1 MKTFEDELQS
11 QLGVSATFARL
22 LASRGFSTFEAVQN
36 FLSPSLERDWLD
48 PFALPGMEP
57 VVARLEDALNNN
69 EHICIFGDFDL
80 DGISAT
86 ALMVRALRKLGA
98 AQVSYLIPKRLG
110 EGYGLNTNS
119 VPKLIAMAPDLVVTV
134 DNGISADVEVQML
147 KAAGI
152 DVAITDHHEPGDH
165 LPQNVPILNPKMDAT
180 YGANQAQVGQPEDT
194 VFELSG
200 AAVALKLVQALGI
213 RRMHPLLWLEYLD
226 LATLG
231 TVADVINLTGES
243 RALVAA
249 GIEQMRTRPYAGI
262 VALAAQLP
270 NVELS
275 EIVAENIAF
284 VIGPRLNAAGRVG
297 DPIEALDLLLEDDP
311 TKATDA
317 AQLLILRNQQRQ
329 EVERELETA
338 AVEQAQRTY
347 DGQRALVLAG
357 AGWHEGVRGIVASR
371 LAERYGVP
379 TIVASINEQG
389 IAEGSARNIGKVDLF
404 KALSACSDLLEHFG
418 GHAGAAGLT
427 LKASR
432 LDEFKARLFAYL
444 DTLPKE
450 DFVPEKSYDLS
461 VSLAELDYD
470 LVTELDQLEPC
481 GSGNARPIFC
491 AENIAIAEAKVV
503 GADGTH
509 LRFNAQQVYRA
520 TADSSRSSSSSSS
533 SSDTRIPSIWFRA
546 ENIDE
551 WLSAPNQ
558 APPLADAIFRLDKD
572 TFRGRQ
578 GVQLKIIELS
588 MQGDDFLR
596 KLFERAPEIVQRRE
610 YAGISDAESFHTK
623 LVGVT
628 FEGRQELIEKLQP
641 GDKLELIRDANNDYD
656 SNAVAVIASRL
667 RGIRAGQLGFLNRDL
682 ARELA
687 PAIDGSADT
696 QGVSYTAV
704 VADITGDADDGQS
717 RGVNVFIARADAA
730 ESAVK
735 DLEAGRMERKRL
747 AALAPQLLEDELRR
761 IFIGDASLHDAQART
776 LQSLAAGDNTLTVMA
791 TGRGKSLIFHIHAAT
806 MAIKQNKPSM
816 FIYPLRALVS
826 DQAFHLEQ
834 AFSRIGLNVAVIT
847 GETGIEQREDAYEQ
861 LRNGQIDIVLTTPEY
876 LHFHASSFAQA
887 AQFGFVVIDEAHHI
901 GQSRAG
907 NRPAYAAL
915 GTAIEKLGVGQQNAP
930 VTLAVTAT
938 AGTEVAARICET
950 LNIDKRVLDPHVREN
965 LQLVDKRAEKKKD
978 FKQKYL
984 LQLVEEGALKQGTK
998 LVVYVNSRKE
1008 SVNLARIIRKVLPDL
1023 AWKVAFYNGGMK
1035 RSERAEV
1042 ESRFRDGD
1050 LRVIIA
1056 TSAFGEG
1063 VNIGDIR
1070 DVVLYHFPFSA
1081 VEFNQMSGRAGRDG
1095 NTARIHLLFNHEDAQ
1110 INRFI
1115 LMPLAPPRLSLAAL
1129 YQVLRRLAQDEGNG
1143 FKITNRDLAELSN
1156 DQLRKSGAF
1165 DKSGKDSAKDSAAN
1179 SAANSKGSD
1188 DPQVL
1193 REETVS
1199 QGLGVFRELGLVTT
1213 AGHSSART
1221 ITLLDA
1227 ANKVELQS
1235 SVRYLEGQ
1243 DEQADF
1249 EAFMQWALCATAEEL
1264 RDRFTRPILPQ

>member
-1 MKTFEDELQS
+1 MKTVEEELQS
-11 QLGVSATFARL
+11 QLGASAAFARL
-22 LASRGFSTFEAVQN
+22 LASRGFSTVEAVQN
-36 FLSPSLERDWLD
+36 FLSPSLERDWID
-48 PFALPGMEP
+48 PFELPGMES
-57 VVARLEDALNNN
+57 VVSRLEDAINNN

-86 ALMVRALRKLGA
+86 ALMVRALKKLGA
-98 AQVSYLIPKRLG
+98 AQVSHLIPKRLG
-110 EGYGLNTNS
+110 EGYGLNTTS
-119 VPKLIAMAPDLVVTV
+119 VPKLIALAPDLVVTV

-152 DVAITDHHEPGDH
+152 DVVITDHHEPGDH
-165 LPQNVPILNPKMDAT
+165 LPQNVPILNPKMDAN
-180 YGANQAQVGQPEDT
+180 YGANQTQAGYPEN
-194 VFELSG
+194 VIFELSG

-213 RRMHPLLWLEYLD
+213 RHMHPLLWLEYLD

-249 GIEQMRTRPYAGI
+249 GIEQIRTRPHEGI
-262 VALAAQLP
+262 AALVAQLP

-275 EIVAENIAF
+275 DFVAENIAF
-284 VIGPRLNAAGRVG
+284 MVGPRLNAAGRVG
-297 DPIEALDLLLEDDP
+297 DPLEALDLLLEDDP
-311 TKATDA
+311 ARAADA
-317 AQLLILRNQQRQ
+317 AQLLIVRNQQRQ
-329 EVERELETA
+329 EVERELEA
-338 AVEQAQRTY
+338 FAVEQAQRTY

-389 IAEGSARNIGKVDLF
+389 IAEGSARNVGKVDLF
-404 KALSACSDLLEHFG
+404 KALSACSDLLEQFG

-432 LDEFKARLFAYL
+432 LDDFKKCLFAYL

-450 DFVPEKSYDLS
+450 DFIKQKSFDLK
-461 VSLAELDYD
+461 VNLAELDYD
-470 LVTELDQLEPC
+470 LVEELDQLEPY
-481 GSGNARPIFC
+481 GSGNPRPIFC
-491 AENIAIAEAKVV
+491 TEGIAVAEAKVV

-509 LRFNAQQVYRA
+509 LRFVAQQVHF
-520 TADSSRSSSSSSS
+520 DSSNSSG
-533 SSDTRIPSIWFRA
+533 SDARIPSIWFRA

-551 WLSAPNQ
+551 WLSVPNQ
-558 APPLADAIFRLDKD
+558 TPPLADAIFRLEKD
-572 TFRGRQ
+572 NFRGRQ
-578 GVQLKIIELS
+578 GVQLKIVELS

-596 KLFERAPEIVQRRE
+596 RLFDRAGEIVQRRE

-641 GDKLELIRDANNDYD
+641 GEKLELIRDINNDFD

-667 RGIRAGQLGFLNRDL
+667 RGIRGGQVGFLNRDL

-687 PAIDGSADT
+687 PAIDGSADA
-696 QGVSYTAV
+696 QSVQYTAV
-704 VADITGDADDGQS
+704 VADITGDVDASQS

-730 ESAVK
+730 DSAVK
-735 DLEAGRMERKRL
+735 DLEAGRIERKRL
-747 AALAPQLLEDELRR
+747 ASLAPHLLEDELRR
-761 IFIGDASLHDAQART
+761 IFIGDASLHDAQAQT

-806 MAIKQNKPSM
+806 MAIKQNKSSM

-847 GETGIEQREDAYEQ
+847 GETGIEQREDAYGQ
-861 LRNGQIDIVLTTPEY
+861 LRSGQIDIVLTTPEF
-876 LHFHASSFAQA
+876 LHFHANSFAQA
-887 AQFGFVVIDEAHHI
+887 ASFGFVVIDEAHHI

-915 GTAIEKLGVGQQNAP
+915 GKAIEKLGTQHGAQQQNIP

-938 AGTEVAARICET
+938 AGTDVAARICET
-950 LNIDKRVLDPHVREN
+950 LNIEKRVLDPHVREN

-984 LQLVEEGALKQGTK
+984 LQLVEDGALKQGTK

-1095 NTARIHLLFNHEDAQ
+1095 NKANIHLLFNHEDAQ

-1129 YQVLRRLAQDEGNG
+1129 YQVLRRLAEGEGNG

-1165 DKSGKDSAKDSAAN
+1165 DKDNKE
-1179 SAANSKGSD
+1179 NSKGNNKNKGSNGSSGKSS

-1221 ITLLDA
+1221 ITLLDTA
-1227 ANKVELQS
+1227 QKVELQS

-1249 EAFMQWALCATAEEL
+1249 EIFMQWALSATAVEL
-1264 RDRFTRPILPQ
+1264 RDRFTRPILPE